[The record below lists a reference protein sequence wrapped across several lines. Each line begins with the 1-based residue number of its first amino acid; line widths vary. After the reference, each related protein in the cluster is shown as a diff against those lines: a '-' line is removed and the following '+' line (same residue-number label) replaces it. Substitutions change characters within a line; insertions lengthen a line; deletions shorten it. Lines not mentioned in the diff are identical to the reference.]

1 MGGQRK
7 VPQTAT
13 NRIPPSN
20 SPSSP
25 PMDNFITSLVCL
37 FCFFFLFDFD
47 IFFRI
52 LYNTQ
57 RPNQAIRE
65 YCTTTI
71 KRLKGKEY
79 IYVYICYK
87 VGLTQPWAPLQ
98 PQRCNFDLCCLATAD
113 AETRPSPLLVHDF
126 RSTLFSFWKVGILLL
141 DSEFQS
147 KSSLWF
153 FFLSSPY
160 QCQQFSTYC
169 VSDMY

>member
-1 MGGQRK
+1 MKSPTNCNKQDSPIKLPLLSPNGQFHHF
-7 VPQTAT
+7 
-13 NRIPPSN
+13 S
-20 SPSSP
+20 
-25 PMDNFITSLVCL
+25 CL
-37 FCFFFLFDFD
+37 SIFFFFLFDFD

-79 IYVYICYK
+79 IYVYICYT
-87 VGLTQPWAPLQ
+87 VRLTQPWAPLQ
-98 PQRCNFDLCCLATAD
+98 PQRCNFDLCCLATAN

-141 DSEFQS
+141 DSEFGS